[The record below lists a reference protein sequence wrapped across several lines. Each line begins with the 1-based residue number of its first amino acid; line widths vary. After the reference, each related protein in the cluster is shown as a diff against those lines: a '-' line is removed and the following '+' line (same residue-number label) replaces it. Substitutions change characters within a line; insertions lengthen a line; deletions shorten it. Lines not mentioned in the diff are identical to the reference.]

1 MVSRWVSDGYLKQA
15 NSHLRL
21 LLYHNTLSC
30 VKSATISAAIST
42 SHAAAICSAV
52 KQVNGFQYLVP
63 VIKPKDTEHFKLF
76 MCQMSCLVSIS
87 LNYSSFVIPNPIF
100 KPYFYSLLY

>member
-1 MVSRWVSDGYLKQA
+1 
-15 NSHLRL
+15 
-21 LLYHNTLSC
+21 
-30 VKSATISAAIST
+30 
-42 SHAAAICSAV
+42 
-52 KQVNGFQYLVP
+52 VP